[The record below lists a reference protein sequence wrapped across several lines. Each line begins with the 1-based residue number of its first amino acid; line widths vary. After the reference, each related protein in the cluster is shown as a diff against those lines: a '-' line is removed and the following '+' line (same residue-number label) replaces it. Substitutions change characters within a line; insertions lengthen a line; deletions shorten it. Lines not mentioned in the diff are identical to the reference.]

1 MWSLPKGGDFLPDVS
16 LKELQRAFEG
26 EKVAKPK
33 MRLLCAIH
41 RKKSES
47 LDEITAQTGLKRRT
61 VHETLR
67 RFCDRGLAGKD
78 SIRQEGRPP
87 HLTLRQRRKILKKLE
102 AGPPH
107 NKKGLWT
114 TKEVREL
121 IRRECGV
128 EYSLTHTWTLLK
140 AAGFSIQRP
149 RPRHY
154 KADEKEAGRF
164 KKRLRCWQ
172 DDIERKA
179 L

>member
-1 MWSLPKGGDFLPDVS
+1 MWNLPKGEDFLPDVS
-16 LKELQRAFEG
+16 LGKLKRVFEG

-33 MRLLCAIH
+33 LRLLCAIH
-41 RKKSES
+41 RKKAES

-67 RFCDRGLAGKD
+67 RFCERGLAGKD
-78 SIRQEGRPP
+78 SIKQEGRPSI
-87 HLTLRQRRKILKKLE
+87 LSVRQRRKILKKLE

-107 NKKGLWT
+107 NKSGLWT

-121 IRRECGV
+121 IRKECGV
-128 EYSLTHTWTLLK
+128 EYSPTHTWTLLK

-154 KADEKEAGRF
+154 KADEVEAKRF
-164 KKRLRCWQ
+164 KKRLLCWEKG
-172 DDIERKA
+172 IGKKA
-179 L
+179 M